1 MEKKGGLL
9 NMERKNIALIYG
21 GNSLEAEISIK
32 SGKNVADNL
41 DRDRYN
47 IYEVLLRG
55 ESWRVINP
63 NGEIVPGGF
72 AEELLNGEIEIEK
85 GYVNVDEAS
94 VNANNSGAHGRI
106 KIEDMQKLPRT
117 EIDKTDFSFTFG
129 GVKTRFDYAFIMI
142 HGNPGENGVLQGYL
156 EMMDIPFNTCSSFV
170 STITFDKHSCKRF
183 LDFSGVN
190 LAKDRFIRK
199 EDFCFADCD
208 SIIEKLG
215 LPLFVKPSDG
225 GSSFGV
231 TKVKRPNEL
240 AEAIKMAFEVSS
252 SVLVEECIKGR
263 EVTNGIYTVNGKIV
277 NLPVTEI
284 VTDREFFDYEAKYL
298 GQSREICPAPLG
310 DELTRR
316 VQRTSEKIYR
326 YLGCK
331 GLVRMDY
338 FIRDNEIYFLEL
350 NTVPG
355 MTAMSLVPAQVRAAG
370 ITMKELFNSLIAES
384 I

>member
-1 MEKKGGLL
+1 MKK
-9 NMERKNIALIYG
+9 RNIALIYG

-41 DRDRYN
+41 DRERYN
-47 IYEVLLRG
+47 IYEILLRG
-55 ESWRVINP
+55 ESWRVLNP
-63 NGEIVPGGF
+63 NGEAVAETA
-72 AEELLNGEIEIEK
+72 AEELLNKEIEIEK
-85 GYVNVDEAS
+85 QYTTGKALS
-94 VNANNSGAHGRI
+94 IKANNSGANGRV
-106 KIEDMQKLPRT
+106 KLKDLQELPGI
-117 EIDKTDFSFTFG
+117 EIDKTDFSFSFN
-129 GVKTRFDYAFIMI
+129 GVKTNFNYAFIMI

-183 LDFSGVN
+183 LDFSGIN
-190 LAKDRFIRK
+190 LAKDIFIRK
-199 EDFCFADCD
+199 EEFCFADCD
-208 SIIEKLG
+208 SIIGKLG

-240 AEAIKMAFEVSS
+240 AEAIKMAFTVSS

-263 EVTNGIYTVNGKIV
+263 EVTNGIYTANGKIV
-277 NLPVTEI
+277 ALPVTEI

-298 GQSREICPAPLG
+298 GQSREICPAPLNE
-310 DELTRR
+310 ELTCR
-316 VQRTSEKIYR
+316 VQKTSERIYR
-326 YLGCK
+326 YLGCT

-338 FIRDNEIYFLEL
+338 FIRDNEIYFLEM

-370 ITMKELFNSLIAES
+370 ISMQEFFTTLIEES
-384 I
+384 FQ

>member
-1 MEKKGGLL
+1 
-9 NMERKNIALIYG
+9 MERKNIALIYG

-32 SGKNVADNL
+32 SGKNVANNL

-72 AEELLNGEIEIEK
+72 ADELLNGEIEIEK

-106 KIEDMQKLPRT
+106 KIEDMQKLPGT

-338 FIRDNEIYFLEL
+338 FIRDDEIYFLEL

>member
-1 MEKKGGLL
+1 
-9 NMERKNIALIYG
+9 
-21 GNSLEAEISIK
+21 
-32 SGKNVADNL
+32 
-41 DRDRYN
+41 
-47 IYEVLLRG
+47 
-55 ESWRVINP
+55 
-63 NGEIVPGGF
+63 
-72 AEELLNGEIEIEK
+72 
-85 GYVNVDEAS
+85 
-94 VNANNSGAHGRI
+94 
-106 KIEDMQKLPRT
+106 
-117 EIDKTDFSFTFG
+117 
-129 GVKTRFDYAFIMI
+129 
-142 HGNPGENGVLQGYL
+142 
-156 EMMDIPFNTCSSFV
+156 
-170 STITFDKHSCKRF
+170 
-183 LDFSGVN
+183 
-190 LAKDRFIRK
+190 
-199 EDFCFADCD
+199 
-208 SIIEKLG
+208 
-215 LPLFVKPSDG
+215 
-225 GSSFGV
+225 
-231 TKVKRPNEL
+231 
-240 AEAIKMAFEVSS
+240 MAFEVSS

-316 VQRTSEKIYR
+316 AQRTSEKIYG

-338 FIRDNEIYFLEL
+338 FIRDDEIYFLEL